1 MRPSFSKILIRSLL
15 PAYVLSCI
23 LLLLLAFVLYKLNL
37 SESQTNTIIYIVYVA
52 ACMLGGLI
60 AGKTAGSRRFFW
72 GLVCGLIYVLLLLL
86 ISILFHGGTL
96 PELNQFLTILGCC
109 MAGGMFGGIIS

>member
-1 MRPSFSKILIRSLL
+1 MRPSFSKLLLRSLL
-15 PAYVLSCI
+15 VAYILSCI
-23 LLLLLAFVLYKLNL
+23 LLLLLAFALYKLNL
-37 SESQTNTIIYIVYVA
+37 SKSQTDTIIYIVYVV

-72 GLVCGLIYVLLLLL
+72 GLVCGLIYALLLLL
-86 ISILFHGGTL
+86 LSILFHGGTL
-96 PELNQFLTILGCC
+96 PELNEFLTVLGCC